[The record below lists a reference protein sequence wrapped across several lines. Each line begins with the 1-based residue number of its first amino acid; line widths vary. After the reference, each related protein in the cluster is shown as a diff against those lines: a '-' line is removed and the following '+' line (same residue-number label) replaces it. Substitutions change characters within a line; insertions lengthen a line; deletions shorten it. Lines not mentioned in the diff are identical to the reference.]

1 MKKLYGIVLGVCLVC
16 LSLNTGFVKAE
27 EDETFYEKQFLKYD
41 DYFYNVESNSDG
53 SKYIRM
59 IKYDGNDGTIKIPSL
74 IDGTDVTCIDEGF
87 CENKEVTSVIMGNKV
102 THISSHA
109 FSGCKKLK
117 SIKLSKN
124 LKYIGMYAFYNCKSL
139 ESIKIPQT
147 VTYCG
152 KNAFAGTFKG
162 EIKKSSYLKKLKVY
176 GTDDA
181 YRYKAIAKVKY
192 KKNGK
197 TISKSYWA
205 ERITKIS
212 TSKKKIN
219 LTKGKNYLIK
229 TKISTKTGK
238 RKGYLNT
245 NILKFS
251 TVDDKVVKIDK
262 NGKIKA
268 LKKGKATIHV
278 SMKTDVSLEYDVL
291 VNVE

>member
-1 MKKLYGIVLGVCLVC
+1 MKKLYSIILVVCIIC
-16 LSLNTGFVKAE
+16 SPLSSAFVQAG
-27 EDETFYEKQFLKYD
+27 EDGTVYEKDFLKYD
-41 DYFYNVESNSDG
+41 EYFYSVESNSDG

-59 IKYDGNDGTIKIPSL
+59 IKYDGNDETIKIPDV

-87 CENKEVTSVIMGNKV
+87 CENKEVTSVTMGNKV
-102 THISSHA
+102 THISADA

-124 LKYIGMYAFYNCKSL
+124 LKYIGMYAFYNCESL

-162 EIKKSSYLKKLKVY
+162 EIKKRPYLKKLKVY

-212 TSKKKIN
+212 TGKKKIK
-219 LTKGKNYLIK
+219 LSKGSDYSIK
-229 TKISTKTGK
+229 TSIYTKSGK
-238 RKGYLNT
+238 RKGYLST

-251 TVDDKVVKIDK
+251 TVDDKVVKVDK
-262 NGKIKA
+262 YGKVKA
-268 LKKGKATIHV
+268 LKKGSATIHV
-278 SMKTDVSLEYDVL
+278 SLKTDASLEYDVL